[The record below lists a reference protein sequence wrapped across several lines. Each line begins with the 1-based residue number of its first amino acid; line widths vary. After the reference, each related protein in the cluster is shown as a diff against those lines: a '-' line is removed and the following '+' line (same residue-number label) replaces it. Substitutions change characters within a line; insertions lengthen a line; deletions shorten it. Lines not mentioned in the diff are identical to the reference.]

1 MKTIEMTINYAGQN
15 VDVNILPEENCAGTI
30 YPVETNGKYAFSF
43 LEDEDGDW
51 SVMREKDAHTPA
63 IERDLYETIL
73 KKLHYELMYVA

>member
-1 MKTIEMTINYAGQN
+1 MKTIEMTINYGGQN

-30 YPVETNGKYAFSF
+30 YPVETNGRYAFSF

-51 SVMREKDAHTPA
+51 SVMRENDAQTPA